1 MGCGSSVRR
10 RGAGKTGNRTRRKGR
25 AGRDQRPRVARN
37 MIKLAAASGGLN
49 GLAEDFGGN
58 PE

>member
-10 RGAGKTGNRTRRKGR
+10 RGAGKTRRMGR